1 MLIAIQGWV
10 GAAGGLFHRLLADG
24 NDDTL
29 VAS

>member
-1 MLIAIQGWV
+1 MLIAIQGWG
-10 GAAGGLFHRLLADG
+10 GAMCGLGHPYLSVG